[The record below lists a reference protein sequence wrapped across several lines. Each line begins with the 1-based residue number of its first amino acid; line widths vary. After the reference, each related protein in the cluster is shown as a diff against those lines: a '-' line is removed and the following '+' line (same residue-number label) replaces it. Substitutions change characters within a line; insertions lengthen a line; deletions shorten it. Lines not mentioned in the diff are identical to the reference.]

1 MRDDEPTRPADPTPE
16 PTPRPDATPPPEG
29 SGSRPVDPTATQQV
43 PADHGPGGVEGPH
56 GVEGPEST
64 HGGPVAPYG
73 GPGAPVV
80 TDQVRPRLSR
90 LPGRA
95 GSITLIVLGGL
106 LVLLAPVVWWVALMV
121 QSMLLFGDGTVGGET
136 PNGVGLELSSET
148 RYAVDVVPTA
158 DLVQDPGAPVGAPAG
173 PADDG
178 AAQDAAGA
186 GTDVVVM
193 VATETTE
200 TTETDAPAGGRA
212 AVRGDTGAGDVPA
225 TPAPGELLA
234 SMWVKAPPGTGEAEI
249 YALAVHPG
257 AQGRG
262 LGGLLTE
269 HALAD
274 ARARGDSRM
283 TLYVD
288 GDNRAAVRVYER
300 AGFGVDETHAQ
311 YTGRPARRLG

>member
-1 MRDDEPTRPADPTPE
+1 MISLRLRSVAVV
-16 PTPRPDATPPPEG
+16 AAIAI
-29 SGSRPVDPTATQQV
+29 SLSAC
-43 PADHGPGGVEGPH
+43 GGG
-56 GVEGPEST
+56 
-64 HGGPVAPYG
+64 
-73 GPGAPVV
+73 
-80 TDQVRPRLSR
+80 
-90 LPGRA
+90 
-95 GSITLIVLGGL
+95 
-106 LVLLAPVVWWVALMV
+106 
-121 QSMLLFGDGTVGGET
+121 GDGDDSGGDAA
-136 PNGVGLELSSET
+136 S
-148 RYAVDVVPTA
+148 PTTSKPSA
-158 DLVQDPGAPVGAPAG
+158 TGDSGDVGA
-173 PADDG
+173 
-178 AAQDAAGA
+178 
-186 GTDVVVM
+186 T
-193 VATETTE
+193 TETTE